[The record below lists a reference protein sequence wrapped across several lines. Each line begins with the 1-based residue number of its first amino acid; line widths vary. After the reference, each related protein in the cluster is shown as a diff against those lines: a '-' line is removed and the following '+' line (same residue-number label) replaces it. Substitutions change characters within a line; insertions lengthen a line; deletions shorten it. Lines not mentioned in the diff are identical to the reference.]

1 MRWLALV
8 LILPLL
14 ACESRVIVSRSPSTQ
29 TAPASATPAVS
40 GSPTATPSPVKV
52 ALRPATGLTTAT
64 RLLSYERVSDIPVAP
79 TLRLVLTDDGRVVT
93 EDASGEL
100 VQRKLTPSG
109 AAAMVL
115 QAIETGLFD
124 RDASHPRV
132 PVPGTTPPARGPI
145 FFVLVV
151 ANGPRDVRI
160 SFEPSGQPDDELY
173 QRSPTRDKLTALA
186 RAYEDLSSIPASHWV
201 ESKPQPYQPAAHRLF
216 VLAQPNTPPAGAPAR
231 QPSDVDEIWP
241 FLTQPDRVGD
251 QVGTTPWRCA
261 ILVDGDALTL
271 GVALAR
277 AFEIPRYGWGSRIA
291 NVTLAWERARGSM
304 RLEVTPLLPHQP
316 ATCDGAAP
324 PPF

>member
-1 MRWLALV
+1 MTKNSTSYLDALANRV
-8 LILPLL
+8 LIYDGAMGTNIQRYKL
-14 ACESRVIVSRSPSTQ
+14 
-29 TAPASATPAVS
+29 SADDF
-40 GSPTATPSPVKV
+40 GGKE
-52 ALRPATGLTTAT
+52 LEGCN
-64 RLLSYERVSDIPVAP
+64 DN
-79 TLRLVLTDDGRVVT
+79 LVLTDDGRVVT

-115 QAIETGLFD
+115 RAIETGLFD

-132 PVPGTTPPARGPI
+132 PVPGSTPPARGPI
-145 FFVLVV
+145 VFVLVV

-186 RAYEDLSSIPASHWV
+186 RGYEDLSSIAAIHWV

-216 VLAQPNTPPAGAPAR
+216 VLGQPNVPYVAPLAATT
-231 QPSDVDEIWP
+231 SDVDEIWP
-241 FLTQPDRVGD
+241 FLTPVDRVGE
-251 QVGTTPWRCA
+251 QAGSTAWRCA

-271 GVALAR
+271 GAALAR
-277 AFEIPRYGWGSRIA
+277 AFAVPRYGWGSPIA
-291 NVTLAWERARGSM
+291 NVTLPWARATGSM
-304 RLEVTPLLPHQP
+304 RLQISPLLPHQP